1 MTKDWPICFD
11 TCSSTIR
18 ATMSPALPAVTV
30 LTTSIDRVG
39 QSSAIAAEFRTNR
52 TTPVTAPHH
61 VRNDIFWSSLAQG
74 FSVRDRP
81 WLARLDAR
89 LPNDLCPFRAVRF
102 DLGGERLRAISH
114 RLEAEHLRP
123 VLHVRH
129 DQDLADCAIEPDDGL
144 PRRAGRD
151 HHAEPGAAHDL
162 RIAELRRRGHIRQRS
177 RPRLARH
184 REAAQSALYHLL
196 CSRRR
201 RGEAYLRMSP
211 DR

>member
-1 MTKDWPICFD
+1 MTKDWPICFA

-52 TTPVTAPHH
+52 TAPVTAPHH

-74 FSVRDRP
+74 FSVRERP

-102 DLGGERLRAISH
+102 DLGGELLRAISD
-114 RLEAEHLRP
+114 RLEAEHLRA

-129 DQDLADCAIEPDDGL
+129 DQDLADRAIEPDDGL
-144 PRRAGRD
+144 ARRAGRD
-151 HHAEPGAAHDL
+151 HHPEPGAAHDP
-162 RIAELRRRGHIRQRS
+162 RIASLRHGRHLRQGP
-177 RPRLARH
+177 RPRRVGH
-184 REAAQSALYHLL
+184 RQGAQL
-196 CSRRR
+196 
-201 RGEAYLRMSP
+201 
-211 DR
+211 